1 MTSFPHPSLF
11 IENGWSGIPV
21 RRSTCISRAS
31 LEINICRC
39 ADVLPDCSS
48 YEVVRAKRSLPAR
61 KRKIHFSSREGRK
74 MYRRC
79 ETFTY
84 STHFSFFCFF

>member
-11 IENGWSGIPV
+11 VENGWSGIPV

-39 ADVLPDCSS
+39 AAVTPTHLHLLKLGGLVISAGP
-48 YEVVRAKRSLPAR
+48 
-61 KRKIHFSSREGRK
+61 
-74 MYRRC
+74 
-79 ETFTY
+79 
-84 STHFSFFCFF
+84 STRLL